1 MIIDELWQVLEE
13 KKDIREEN
21 QEIISNLD
29 QSQSFMKNTY
39 LRTLLTIIIITSW
52 NDRQEQKTLC
62 GNELGEY
69 EKYDNEA
76 DRLKIKIKEMQDSV
90 RRKSNQVQDKR
101 SLDKC
106 LYYSLSF
113 EVKFNIV
120 Y

>member
-21 QEIISNLD
+21 QVIISKFMPISIFSENAY
-29 QSQSFMKNTY
+29 SQMV
-39 LRTLLTIIIITSW
+39 IIIITITGW
-52 NDRQEQKTLC
+52 NDTKEQRTLC

-76 DRLKIKIKEMQDSV
+76 DRLKIKIKEMQDNV

-101 SLDKC
+101 FFHKYAFIILWVFK
-106 LYYSLSF
+106 
-113 EVKFNIV
+113 
-120 Y
+120 